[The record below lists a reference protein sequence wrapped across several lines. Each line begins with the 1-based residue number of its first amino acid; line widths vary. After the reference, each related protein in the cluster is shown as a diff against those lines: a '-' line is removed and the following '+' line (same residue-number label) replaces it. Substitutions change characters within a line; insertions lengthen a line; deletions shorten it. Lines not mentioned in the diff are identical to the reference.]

1 MYFITPVNKICLS
14 TGAVKATILLPQLHI
29 WRLTQSGA
37 QGQLSYQFS
46 ELYIQQFLEDLA
58 STLNMWLAPPLF
70 LPSILPLVFNNFTFR
85 D

>member
-46 ELYIQQFLEDLA
+46 ELYIQHFRGSFVNLEYLA
-58 STLNMWLAPPLF
+58 CSSLIFALDALGF
-70 LPSILPLVFNNFTFR
+70 
-85 D
+85 